1 MTSKEALSQQLS
13 AYKAVAYKLKHKNE
27 GLDIETIDHIHKWV
41 MEIIEVIEYLI
52 QKQDMFDDIKQKV
65 VEKEGDLVFP
75 FVERTKVDD

>member
-13 AYKAVAYKLKHKNE
+13 AYKAVAYKLKHKSE

-52 QKQDMFDDIKQKV
+52 EKQDMFDDIKQKV

-75 FVERTKVDD
+75 FVERTK